1 MNDVKEKAKAFLGRM
16 KERLKSV
23 SRKAWI
29 AIAAVLV
36 VLIVAA
42 AIALTLNK
50 QDYAVLVTQVS
61 DTEASNILNFLSEQG
76 VTNYRVEDG
85 NTVMVPAGQEAALKA
100 RILMANLN
108 QTGNYYME
116 NLNSF
121 STNEERSYAKLQD
134 LQNQMAATIRNFPNV
149 VDAAVYITPGE
160 NRAYILD
167 SGNVVEATAA
177 VSVTMV
183 EGQMLTDA
191 QAQAIRD
198 LIAHGVQGLTIDSV
212 SISDTVGNI
221 YLTEDALNGE
231 ISALKMQLQQ
241 GMENRIRT
249 QVMNVLTPFFGEDN
263 VRVGVTCE
271 VEVDRTTEER
281 HETILPEWAQDGST
295 DGRGIVG
302 GEDWSYYVGRP
313 GEELPGGLVGTE
325 SNSDLPEQV
334 EAAAAPEDGD
344 RALGGTKRV
353 DYDNS
358 HSTINIDNNGAVRM
372 TDCSVAVSINARAA
386 SDDLNVAEIQQL
398 VARASN
404 IQGERDPITNEEI
417 LDGKIKVLAMNFYDP
432 NIGQQPGLD
441 IGGTPVPGWVL
452 IAAGV
457 GLLLFV
463 ILLTVILLLRGK
475 RRKKQEEE
483 ETRQREEAEALLRV
497 AGLDLDGYENASGVS
512 MLTGT
517 FFEMWN
523 NIGTTLGED
532 QSHTDTVLNAH
543 YTNLLSVDTS
553 RDSVSSVD
561 FNDEAMNLM
570 MYSKSYNAACR
581 LMTTID
587 SVLDK
592 LINNTG
598 MTT

>member
-1 MNDVKEKAKAFLGRM
+1 MNDVKEKAKAFLGRT
-16 KERLKSV
+16 KERLKTV
-23 SRKAWI
+23 SRKVWI

-108 QTGNYYME
+108 QTGNYYMD
-116 NLNSF
+116 NLGSF

-183 EGQMLTDA
+183 EGQLLTDA

-221 YLTEDALNGE
+221 YLTEEALDGE
-231 ISALKMQLQQ
+231 VSALKMQLQQ

-271 VEVDRTTEER
+271 VEVDRTTEVR
-281 HETILPEWAQDGST
+281 NETYLPEYAQDGST

-334 EAAAAPEDGD
+334 EAAANPEDGD

-441 IGGTPVPGWVL
+441 VGGTSVPGWVL
-452 IAAGV
+452 IAAGI
-457 GLLLFV
+457 GLLLFI

-483 ETRQREEAEALLRV
+483 EARQREEAEALLRV
-497 AGLDLDGYENASGVS
+497 AGLGLDGVAPESGADVMDLELEKSMELRKDIRQFASDNPEIAAQMIKVWLKGGENNG
-512 MLTGT
+512 
-517 FFEMWN
+517 
-523 NIGTTLGED
+523 
-532 QSHTDTVLNAH
+532 
-543 YTNLLSVDTS
+543 
-553 RDSVSSVD
+553 
-561 FNDEAMNLM
+561 
-570 MYSKSYNAACR
+570 
-581 LMTTID
+581 
-587 SVLDK
+587 
-592 LINNTG
+592 
-598 MTT
+598 

>member
-1 MNDVKEKAKAFLGRM
+1 MNDVKEKAKAFLGRT
-16 KERLKSV
+16 KERLKTV
-23 SRKAWI
+23 SRKVWI

-42 AIALTLNK
+42 AVILTLNK

-76 VTNYRVEDG
+76 VTNYKVEEG
-85 NTVMVPAGQEAALKA
+85 NTVLVPAGQEAALKA

-108 QTGNYYME
+108 KTGNYYME

-183 EGQMLTDA
+183 EGQLLTDA

-198 LIAHGVQGLTIDSV
+198 LVSHGVQGLTIDSV
-212 SISDTVGNI
+212 SVSDTVGNI
-221 YLTEDALNGE
+221 YLTEDALDGE

-271 VEVDRTTEER
+271 VEVDRTTEVR
-281 HETILPEWAQDGST
+281 NETYLPEYAQDGST

-302 GEDWSYYVGRP
+302 IEDWSYYVGRP

-325 SNSDLPEQV
+325 SNTDLPEQV
-334 EAAAAPEDGD
+334 EAAANPEEGD

-358 HSTINIDNNGAVRM
+358 HSTINIDNNGAVKM

-404 IQGERDPITNEEI
+404 IQGERDPVTNEEI

-432 NIGQQPGLD
+432 NIGQQPGLEV
-441 IGGTPVPGWVL
+441 GGTPVPGWVL

-463 ILLTVILLLRGK
+463 ILLTVILLLRRK

-483 ETRQREEAEALLRV
+483 EARQREEAEALLRV
-497 AGLDLDGYENASGVS
+497 AGLGLDGAAPETGADVMDLELEKSMQLRKDIRQFASDNP
-512 MLTGT
+512 
-517 FFEMWN
+517 E
-523 NIGTTLGED
+523 I
-532 QSHTDTVLNAH
+532 
-543 YTNLLSVDTS
+543 
-553 RDSVSSVD
+553 
-561 FNDEAMNLM
+561 
-570 MYSKSYNAACR
+570 AAQMIKVW
-581 LMTTID
+581 LKGGD
-587 SVLDK
+587 G
-592 LINNTG
+592 NG
-598 MTT
+598 

>member
-1 MNDVKEKAKAFLGRM
+1 MNDVKEKAKAFFGRT
-16 KERLKSV
+16 KERLKTV
-23 SRKAWI
+23 SRKVWI

-108 QTGNYYME
+108 QTGNYYMD
-116 NLNSF
+116 NLGSF

-183 EGQMLTDA
+183 EGQLLTDA

-221 YLTEDALNGE
+221 YLTEGALDGE

-271 VEVDRTTEER
+271 VEVDRTTEVR
-281 HETILPEWAQDGST
+281 NETYLPEYAQDGST

-334 EAAAAPEDGD
+334 EAAANPEDGD

-441 IGGTPVPGWVL
+441 VGGTSVPGWVL
-452 IAAGV
+452 IAAGI
-457 GLLLFV
+457 GLLLFI

-483 ETRQREEAEALLRV
+483 EARQREEAEALLRV
-497 AGLDLDGYENASGVS
+497 AGLGLDGVAPESGADVMDLELEKSMELRKDIRQFASDNPEIAAQMIKVWLKGGENNG
-512 MLTGT
+512 
-517 FFEMWN
+517 
-523 NIGTTLGED
+523 
-532 QSHTDTVLNAH
+532 
-543 YTNLLSVDTS
+543 
-553 RDSVSSVD
+553 
-561 FNDEAMNLM
+561 
-570 MYSKSYNAACR
+570 
-581 LMTTID
+581 
-587 SVLDK
+587 
-592 LINNTG
+592 
-598 MTT
+598 